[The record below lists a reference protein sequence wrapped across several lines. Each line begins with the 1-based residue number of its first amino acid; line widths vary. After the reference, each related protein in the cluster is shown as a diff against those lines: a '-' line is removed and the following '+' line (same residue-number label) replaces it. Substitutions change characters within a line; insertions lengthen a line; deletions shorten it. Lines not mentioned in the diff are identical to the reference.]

1 MIFDLKQIIQ
11 HFNKPITG
19 VIHVGAFI
27 GEEISTYLDN
37 GIEHARF
44 FEPQDEQFAI
54 LKSKCDNSA
63 KDYLAY
69 KVAIGS
75 KDENKNLYISERD
88 GGIYNG
94 SGASSS
100 LLRPKVHLSEHPEV
114 RFVDKI
120 VTEVKTLDSYNFDKN
135 FNMMNIDVQGFELEV
150 LKGASNTLQNIDYI
164 ICEVNRDEVYEGCPH
179 INDISDYLN
188 TFHFSL
194 IHAEWQSKSWG
205 DALYVRRT

>member
-1 MIFDLKQIIQ
+1 M
-11 HFNKPITG
+11 N
-19 VIHVGAFI
+19 
-27 GEEISTYLDN
+27 
-37 GIEHARF
+37 
-44 FEPQDEQFAI
+44 
-54 LKSKCDNSA
+54 
-63 KDYLAY
+63 
-69 KVAIGS
+69 
-75 KDENKNLYISERD
+75 
-88 GGIYNG
+88 
-94 SGASSS
+94 
-100 LLRPKVHLSEHPEV
+100 
-114 RFVDKI
+114 KI

-188 TFHFSL
+188 TFHFAL

>member
-1 MIFDLKQIIQ
+1 MIFDLKQIVQ
-11 HFNKPITG
+11 HFNRPITG

-27 GEEISTYLDN
+27 GEEISSYVEN
-37 GIEHARF
+37 NIEHARF
-44 FEPQDEQFAI
+44 FEPQNEQFVL
-54 LKSKCDNSA
+54 LKSKCEQLN
-63 KDYLAY
+63 KDYIAY
-69 KVAIGS
+69 QMALGS
-75 KDENKNLYISERD
+75 QKENKTLYISERD

-114 RFVDKI
+114 RFVNKI
-120 VTEVKTLDSYNFDKN
+120 TIEVNTLDSYEFSNI

-150 LKGASNTLQNIDYI
+150 LKGSENTLKNIDYI

-179 INDISDYLN
+179 INDISSYLEN
-188 TFHFSL
+188 FNFVL

-205 DALYVRRT
+205 DALYVRRS